1 MSLNLM
7 QVRGLSLSF
16 SNHVHD
22 YFLSFSLKIF
32 RERVLN
38 WIVEIFFAAMCNR
51 STSFLQPFQKLKW
64 TYFTEPEEP
73 LFFYGAPTQPAQWGD
88 ILRSPEPRSLGL
100 FSRELWV
107 SLMSR
112 VMRGSTP
119 GGGVTWDTS
128 GDWPDSPEPGTIRV
142 YNGDFLHPLREKA
155 KFIFSSDFE
164 AFEFIWLLRTLGLF
178 YRSRRGDVSSNLIVR

>member
-1 MSLNLM
+1 MVFESSPSPVCRKVQCPLTGCRSGA
-7 QVRGLSLSF
+7 RGVSLSNE
-16 SNHVHD
+16 SLVH
-22 YFLSFSLKIF
+22 YYWQIRWQKTNQNFLSFGSY
-32 RERVLN
+32 
-38 WIVEIFFAAMCNR
+38 ANR

-73 LFFYGAPTQPAQWGD
+73 LFFYGAPTQPAHWGD
-88 ILRSPEPRSLGL
+88 IFRSPEPRSLGL

-128 GDWPDSPEPGTIRV
+128 GDWPDSPEPGTITV
-142 YNGDFLHPLREKA
+142 YNGDFLILSEK
-155 KFIFSSDFE
+155 KRSLHIFF
-164 AFEFIWLLRTLGLF
+164 WLLGLL
-178 YRSRRGDVSSNLIVR
+178 SDS